1 MVNDPSFANFHS
13 NASVYFS
20 IHKSINFG
28 VSRFISTFVNSSKH
42 ANENTMLFSKL
53 PPFEEEERF
62 TDRLLL
68 LLLQRGVTTLL
79 LIVEPSSFFDLRR
92 NIFLE
97 RPSATGKERHENV
110 IREWIGA
117 AAINHMWARSFA
129 FPSGWLTYHLPLSF
143 CFLKLSLC
151 GNYFILGGKRGERGE
166 QTGRSLFSQKDKSF
180 LFFHKNPETS
190 WFSKTL
196 YYLNSS
202 QL

>member
-1 MVNDPSFANFHS
+1 
-13 NASVYFS
+13 VYFS

-28 VSRFISTFVNSSKH
+28 VSRFISTFVNSSKQ

-110 IREWIGA
+110 IRE
-117 AAINHMWARSFA
+117 
-129 FPSGWLTYHLPLSF
+129 
-143 CFLKLSLC
+143 
-151 GNYFILGGKRGERGE
+151 
-166 QTGRSLFSQKDKSF
+166 
-180 LFFHKNPETS
+180 
-190 WFSKTL
+190 
-196 YYLNSS
+196 
-202 QL
+202 